1 MRVKPKENRKN
12 SEQFLTNVCNT
23 CSLNTFSN
31 IVNGRASCALH
42 ILCLQA
48 MKKQEAHEKK
58 VEKFMAMDER
68 KRPYN
73 IMYDFKEPT
82 EEEMEAFRRK
92 KLRSDDPM
100 AQFS

>member
-1 MRVKPKENRKN
+1 
-12 SEQFLTNVCNT
+12 
-23 CSLNTFSN
+23 
-31 IVNGRASCALH
+31 
-42 ILCLQA
+42 